1 MKVAGAGECFD
12 FAAGDLDIFS
22 PQATECAFYYRETLH
37 LVYPKVFLILSLTFT
52 RVWNKSN
59 RYSQSARAMGLR
71 HC

>member
-37 LVYPKVFLILSLTFT
+37 LVYPKVFLILSF
-52 RVWNKSN
+52 
-59 RYSQSARAMGLR
+59 G
-71 HC
+71 